1 MNKIIVSRAPF
12 RVSLAGGGTDIISYC
27 SKFGGQV
34 IGFSIDRYVVTTL
47 LPRNFQGVNDFLS
60 YNNEFF
66 SDYSEIKNRYLLHA
80 LRVLNLNQNFK
91 ASILSDAPP
100 NTGLGGSAAF
110 LNSFIYA
117 GAEIGNSNYSRVE
130 LAELSSNVEIED
142 LNRPVGKQDHYLSS
156 LGGMNLLTFDEK
168 LNVLPTK
175 INVKDKCIHYFNSR
189 LMLFYTN
196 ITRSA
201 GKVLSDQSNKMER
214 SNKNAI
220 NLMHDIKSLVNPM
233 YDAIINDNPNEI
245 GPIIAEHWYRKRS
258 LTNSKTDDQISQLID
273 LAYKNGADGC
283 KIIGAGGGGFVLV
296 SSKEGMQQKIRDAF
310 TKNKIKEL
318 KFNIEFE
325 GVSANT
331 ITI

>member
-1 MNKIIVSRAPF
+1 MNKIVVSRAPF
-12 RVSLAGGGTDIISYC
+12 RISLAGGGTDIISYC

-60 YNNEFF
+60 HDNESF
-66 SDYSEIKNRYLLHA
+66 SEYSQIKNQYLLHA
-80 LRVLNLNQNFK
+80 LKALNFNRNFK

-117 GAEIGNSNYSRVE
+117 AGEVVDSNFSMVE
-130 LAELSSNVEIED
+130 LAELSSSVEIED

-168 LNVLPTK
+168 LNVSHTK

-189 LMLFYTN
+189 LLLFYTN

-201 GKVLSDQSNKMER
+201 GKVLSDQSNKMEK
-214 SNKNAI
+214 SNQDTI
-220 NLMHDIKSLVNPM
+220 NLMHDIKSLVSPM
-233 YDAIINDNPNEI
+233 YDAIINDNPDEI
-245 GPIIAEHWYRKRS
+245 GPILAEHWYRKRS
-258 LTNSKTDDQISQLID
+258 LTNSSADDQISELID
-273 LAYKNGADGC
+273 LAYKNGAYGC
-283 KIIGAGGGGFVLV
+283 KILVAGGGGFILFC
-296 SSKEGMQQKIRDAF
+296 SKEGMLQKIRAAF
-310 TKNKIKEL
+310 TKNNIKEL

-325 GVSANT
+325 GISANT